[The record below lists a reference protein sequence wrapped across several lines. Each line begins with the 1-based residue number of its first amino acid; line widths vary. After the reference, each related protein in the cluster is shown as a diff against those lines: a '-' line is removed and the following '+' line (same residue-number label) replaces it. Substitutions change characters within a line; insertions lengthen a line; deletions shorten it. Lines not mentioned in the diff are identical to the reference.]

1 MNFNSISKKLDTM
14 AETGNLHG
22 LTVAEFR
29 EIEYITA
36 HIERGHRVQTI
47 AASVA
52 DFMKA
57 QGAKVTPRGTGWAI
71 MA

>member
-14 AETGNLHG
+14 AETGNLKG

-29 EIEYITA
+29 EVERITA
-36 HIERGHRVQTI
+36 EIERGHRVQTI

-52 DFMKA
+52 DFMRKN
-57 QGAKVTPRGTGWAI
+57 GATVTPRGAGWAV